1 MAVRYLSMK
10 SSNIRQKISL
20 PNGHHGFMTY
30 RNVNAGNFAHSNFA
44 VFKIIETDP
53 LGFFKH
59 NWAALEDLP
68 QLRKN

>member
-1 MAVRYLSMK
+1 M
-10 SSNIRQKISL
+10 